1 MADLTFSVEGQAE
14 TATRLAVQARQ
25 FSIVVDEPPVLG
37 GNDIGANPVEYLLA
51 GYAGCVN
58 VVAHLVARE
67 LGIKLDKLT
76 VKVDGNLNPERFLG
90 KSDNERAGF
99 KQINLIL
106 QPETQATPEQLIQW
120 VREIE
125 NRCPINDNLQ
135 NSTPVSLTISG
146 S

>member
-90 KSDNERAGF
+90 KSNNERAGF

-106 QPETQATPEQLIQW
+106 QPKTQATPEQLIQW

>member
-67 LGIKLDKLT
+67 LGIKLDKLI